1 MLAITTAPDER
12 LTPARR
18 AKLAY
23 IYVRQ
28 SSATQVKQHQESTE
42 LQYRLADRAVDLGWP
57 RERVQVID
65 EDLGKSGAGHADRQG
80 FQRLIAEIGLGNA
93 GLVISLDASR
103 LARNNRDWHQ
113 LLELCS
119 VFGVI
124 IADGERLYDPSA
136 YHDRLLLGLSG
147 IMSEAELHQIRIRLH
162 QGELQKAA
170 RGELRTPLPGGLI
183 HDRAGH
189 IIFNPDEEVQARIR
203 LVFVKFQELQSAR
216 SVMIYLR
223 ANALLL
229 PVRPLLGPAP
239 QELVWREASASRVR
253 YILQNPAY
261 AGAYVYGRR
270 SVQHTRHGTGGR
282 PGSVKVPLGE
292 WKVCLLAAHP
302 GYISWEEF
310 MANQR
315 RLSDNV
321 NGSKLGHRGV
331 PRKGAALLQ
340 GIAVCG
346 RCGRRMSVRYSGP
359 HSDYPVYCCRA
370 DKDQTATSLCQ
381 EVRALPVDDV
391 VAEILLEA
399 LEPDQIKIA
408 IAAVDKMTEDV
419 RQLEQQWSLRRE
431 RARYEAERA
440 RRQYDAVEPEN
451 RLVARSLER
460 AWEDRLRAADAVEQ
474 DYREWRQR
482 DPVVLKAEDYKA
494 LEAIARDLPVLW
506 RAPTTRPQERKQIL
520 RLIIQEVQLDQKRS
534 RGQVVIKI
542 VWQTGAV
549 SEHRMQRR
557 VHSYN
562 DDYAD
567 LEYLRER
574 ITQLNAEGL
583 MDKQVAAI
591 LNEEGI
597 LSASRRPFTYQNVW
611 LLRHRWG
618 LPAVKLSPTGANPPQ
633 WLDGTYSVQGAAGVI
648 GVTTQVIFDYLANG
662 LLTGRQLAK
671 GQPWQIDLTA
681 EQISRLQQRLLRTR
695 RSRKVAP

>member
-1 MLAITTAPDER
+1 MLATTTTPDER

-28 SSATQVKQHQESTE
+28 SSVTQVKHHQESTE
-42 LQYRLADRAVDLGWP
+42 LQYRLVDRAVDLGWP
-57 RERVQVID
+57 RERVHVID
-65 EDLGKSGAGHADRQG
+65 EDLGKSGAGHVDRQG
-80 FQRLIAEIGLGNA
+80 FQRLIAEISLGNA

-124 IADGERLYDPSA
+124 IADGERLYDPGA

-183 HDRAGH
+183 HDPAGH
-189 IIFNPDEEVQARIR
+189 IILNPDEEVQARIQ
-203 LVFVKFQELQSAR
+203 LVFAKFREQQSAR
-216 SVMIYLR
+216 SVMVYLR
-223 ANALLL
+223 AHALLV
-229 PVRPLLGPAP
+229 PVRPLVGPAP
-239 QELVWREASASRVR
+239 QELVWREASTSRVR

-270 SVQHTRHGTGGR
+270 SVQHTRRGTEGR
-282 PGSVKVPLGE
+282 PGSVKVPLGK
-292 WKVCLLAAHP
+292 WRVCLLSAHP

-310 MANQR
+310 MANQK
-315 RLSDNV
+315 RLSDNA
-321 NGSKLGHRGV
+321 NGYKLDRRGV
-331 PRKGAALLQ
+331 PRKGVALLQ

-346 RCGRRMSVRYSGP
+346 RCSRRMSLRYSGP
-359 HSDYPVYCCRA
+359 HNDYPVYCCRA
-370 DKDQTATSLCQ
+370 DKDHAATPLCQ

-391 VAEILLEA
+391 VARILLEA
-399 LEPDQIKIA
+399 LEPDQIEIA
-408 IAAVDKMTEDV
+408 IAAVAKMTEDV

-460 AWEDRLRAADAVEQ
+460 AWEDRLRAADAIEQ
-474 DYREWRQR
+474 EYCAWRQQ
-482 DPVVLKAEDYKA
+482 DPVVLKAEDYQA
-494 LEAIARDLPVLW
+494 LEAIARNLPTLW
-506 RAPTTRPQERKQIL
+506 DAPTTRPQDRKQIL
-520 RLIIQEVQLDQKRS
+520 RLVVQEVQLDQKRS
-534 RGQVVIKI
+534 RGHVVIKI
-542 VWQTGAV
+542 IWQTGAV
-549 SEHRMQRR
+549 SEHRLQRR
-557 VHSYN
+557 VHSYTE
-562 DDYAD
+562 DYAD
-567 LEYLRER
+567 LDYLRGR
-574 ITQLNAEGL
+574 LTQLNAEGL
-583 MDKQVAAI
+583 MDKQVAEV
-591 LNEEGI
+591 LNQEGVV
-597 LSASRRPFTYQNVW
+597 SARRRPFTSENVW

-618 LPAVKLSPTGANPPQ
+618 LPAVKLSPTGPNPPR
-633 WLDGTYSVQGAAGVI
+633 WPDGAYSVQGAAAAI
-648 GVTTQVIFDYLANG
+648 GVTTQAIFDYLASG
-662 LLTGRQLAK
+662 LLTGRQRVK

-681 EQISRLQQRLLRTR
+681 EQITRLQQRLLRSR
-695 RSRKVAP
+695 RSRKVAS